1 MPKRTPSA
9 QSYFF
14 SAVLFTVFLGVPL
27 ATAQAQETLEIYFI
41 DVEGGGATLFVSP
54 TGESLLIDTGNGG
67 QNAARDAGRIMDAM
81 QDANVAAID
90 HLITTHWHGD
100 HYGAM
105 QELASKVPVRH
116 FIDHGPS
123 VESSSAAADFL
134 NTTYPVLYRGIE
146 HTVVSPGDRI
156 ALAGVDITVLA
167 SAKRV
172 IDRSLPGGGG
182 PNRYCADFV
191 PQAEDSGENAQSV
204 GVLGRFGEFRVLHLG
219 DLTVN
224 TEFELMCPANPID
237 TVDLFVVSHH
247 GQPISNAEVLVH
259 AIESRVAIMNNGT
272 RKGGQPEA
280 MKVLYTAPGLEDL
293 WQLHFSQLRGQ
304 EYTVPGLFIANPVDE
319 EQAAMPIAPLANPQG
334 AGPLPGRPTT
344 VKRTGS
350 GYRGMPM
357 AHSPLRI
364 AGTGSPRRIARSSLS
379 LAVLWITFGE
389 GDAGTPHPRPVAF
402 GPASVFYWGNTK
414 SA

>member
-1 MPKRTPSA
+1 MEEVTEIHRNREELSGMGTRRQFVLSFWDTTLWEERLMPNRASSDR
-9 QSYFF
+9 SYFF
-14 SAVLFTVFLGVPL
+14 SAVLFTVFFGFPL

-54 TGESLLIDTGNGG
+54 SGESLLIDTGNGG

-81 QDANVAAID
+81 QDADVADID

-105 QELASKVPVRH
+105 EELAGKVPVRH

-123 VESSSAAADFL
+123 VESSAAAADFL
-134 NTTYPVLYRGIE
+134 NATYPVLYRGAE

-191 PQAEDSGENAQSV
+191 PQAEDNGENAQSV
-204 GVLGRFGEFRVLHLG
+204 GILGRFGEFRVLHLG

-224 TEFELMCPANPID
+224 TEFELMCPTNPVG

-247 GQPISNAEVLVH
+247 GQPSSNAEVLVH

-280 MKVLYTAPGLEDL
+280 MQVLHTAPGLEDL
-293 WQLHFSQLRGQ
+293 WQLHFSQLSGQ
-304 EYTVPGLFIANPVDE
+304 EYTVPGLFIANPIDE
-319 EQAAMPIAPLANPQG
+319 EQAAMPIAPLANPRG
-334 AGPLPGRPTT
+334 AGVP
-344 VKRTGS
+344 
-350 GYRGMPM
+350 
-357 AHSPLRI
+357 
-364 AGTGSPRRIARSSLS
+364 
-379 LAVLWITFGE
+379 
-389 GDAGTPHPRPVAF
+389 PRPAHN
-402 GPASVFYWGNTK
+402 GESYWIKVSGNADGSFTVTNSRNGFTK
-414 SA
+414 AYR

>member
-1 MPKRTPSA
+1 MPKRASSA
-9 QSYFF
+9 RSYFF

-54 TGESLLIDTGNGG
+54 SGESLLIDTGNGG

-81 QDANVAAID
+81 QDADVADID

-116 FIDHGPS
+116 FIDHGPT
-123 VESSSAAADFL
+123 VESSAAAADFL
-134 NTTYPVLYRGIE
+134 STTYPVLYRATAR
-146 HTVVSPGDRI
+146 TVVTPGDRI
-156 ALAGVDITVLA
+156 AVAGVSVTVLA
-167 SAKRV
+167 SGKRV
-172 IDRSLPGGGG
+172 IDRALPGGGE
-182 PNRYCADFV
+182 PNPYCAGFV
-191 PQAEDSGENAQSV
+191 PQAEDNGENAQSV
-204 GVLGRFGEFRVLHLG
+204 GILAQFGEFRVLHLG

-224 TEFELMCPANPID
+224 TELELMCPANLIG

-280 MKVLYTAPGLEDL
+280 MQVLYSAPGLEDL
-293 WQLHFSQLRGQ
+293 WQLHFSQLSGQ
-304 EYTVPGLFIANPVDE
+304 EYTVPGLFIANPIDE
-319 EQAAMPIAPLANPQG
+319 EQTAMPIAPLANPRG
-334 AGPLPGRPTT
+334 AGVP
-344 VKRTGS
+344 
-350 GYRGMPM
+350 
-357 AHSPLRI
+357 
-364 AGTGSPRRIARSSLS
+364 
-379 LAVLWITFGE
+379 
-389 GDAGTPHPRPVAF
+389 PRPAHD
-402 GPASVFYWGNTK
+402 GEAYWIKVSGSADGSFTVTNSRNGFTK
-414 SA
+414 VYR